1 MSRDIWRS
9 HVADLT
15 RFGCKF
21 AALRNSFACL
31 ALVGALACAGP
42 AGPPG
47 PAGPGGPG
55 GDAGT
60 PGSSGPVD
68 YGVLTPGELEVA
80 KITAVIT
87 NVAATM
93 SQEACVW

>member
-1 MSRDIWRS
+1 MSPTS
-9 HVADLT
+9 HGS
-15 RFGCKF
+15 GCKF